1 MVRGTVGLSYDKYG
15 KIKVIEWIQKHV
27 EIEEVTVYS
36 PKDYEAA
43 CIKEFDD
50 IVGNYENLVY
60 ASNASNCDVERIIL

>member
-27 EIEEVTVYS
+27 EIEEVTIYF
-36 PKDYEAA
+36 PKDYEVV

-50 IVGNYENLVY
+50 IEGEL
-60 ASNASNCDVERIIL
+60 